1 MKLMKAIVVAGV
13 MILCAGTALGETVIR
28 EVPLKWKD
36 VATLDG
42 EEVFANLCAVCHGA
56 GGKGDGPAV
65 SALEIAVP
73 DLTVL
78 AARND
83 GVFPGKQ
90 VENVIYGRIRIGAHG
105 KSPMPYWGE
114 HFMYLRTGVS
124 GIPRR
129 QYMWERIHTL
139 SAHIESLQ
147 VH

>member
-1 MKLMKAIVVAGV
+1 MKPLKAIVIAAVATLFTG
-13 MILCAGTALGETVIR
+13 AALGETVIR
-28 EVPLKWKD
+28 EVPLNWQD

-42 EEVFANLCAVCHGA
+42 EVVFNNLCAVCHGA

-65 SALEIAVP
+65 SALEVAVP

-78 AARND
+78 TARNN
-83 GVFPGKQ
+83 GLYPSKH
-90 VENVIYGRIRIGAHG
+90 VENVIYGRTRIDTHG

-129 QYMWERIHTL
+129 HYMWERIRTL
-139 SAHIESLQ
+139 SAYIESLQ
-147 VH
+147 VK